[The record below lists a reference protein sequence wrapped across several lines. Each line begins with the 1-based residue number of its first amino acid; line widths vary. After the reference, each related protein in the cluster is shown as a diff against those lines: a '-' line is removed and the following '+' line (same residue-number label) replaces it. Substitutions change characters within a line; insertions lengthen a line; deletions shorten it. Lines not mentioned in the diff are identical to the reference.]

1 MGTFKDSL
9 KKWFYTNNSQAAS
22 SDARI
27 PLLTA
32 TGDPKGSDTI
42 ANLRTVLLEGRV
54 LNSLYDGIF
63 IMYHRKSDDYP
74 LMVKPHKWTSLQN
87 SGEIADGVVVVE
99 GGKILVVAPTESTSK
114 LTWSSAAISGGGTT
128 TTDRVT
134 AMNDWN
140 GKANTAA
147 TIGASKAD
155 AITNTA
161 QYAPGYC
168 NLYSRAN
175 ANNKGLTAGKWWL
188 PSLGEMFMIYTNMT
202 KINYALSLIT
212 GATQLV
218 EDWYWTSTESS
229 ATNAWYLN
237 LYDGYAYYWATKASN
252 TLRVRAVSAFIF

>member
-1 MGTFKDSL
+1 MAVKKTKKLSGQATVTTINNDQKFPVTDANGKVTLISL
-9 KKWFYTNNSQAAS
+9 
-22 SDARI
+22 
-27 PLLTA
+27 
-32 TGDPKGSDTI
+32 
-42 ANLRTVLLEGRV
+42 ANLKTALLAGMN
-54 LNSLYDGIF
+54 LNGLYDGIF
-63 IMYHRKSDDYP
+63 IMYHHKSNDYP

-114 LTWSSAAISGGGTT
+114 LAWSSADISGGGTT

-147 TIGASKAD
+147 TIKASKAN

-175 ANNKGLTAGKWWL
+175 ANGGLTAGKWWL
-188 PSLGEMFMIYTNMT
+188 PSLGEMFMIYANMT

-218 EDWYWTSTESS
+218 EDWYWTSTESGAAS
-229 ATNAWYLN
+229 AWDLN
-237 LYDGYAYYWATKASN
+237 LGDGRAYCWNSKASN
-252 TLRVRAVSAFIF
+252 TFRVRAVSAFIV

>member
-1 MGTFKDSL
+1 MAT
-9 KKWFYTNNSQAAS
+9 KKTKTLNSVTTVTTMEAS
-22 SDARI
+22 QYI
-27 PLLTA
+27 PLS
-32 TGDPKGSDTI
+32 DGSGNVTKI
-42 ANLRTVLLEGRV
+42 SLANLKASLLGG
-54 LNSLYDGIF
+54 LNLNAMNDGVF
-63 IMYHRKSDDYP
+63 IMYHRKNDDYP
-74 LMVKPHKWTSLQN
+74 LMVKPHKWISLQN

-147 TIGASKAD
+147 TIKASKAD

-168 NLYSRAN
+168 NLYSRVN
-175 ANNKGLTAGKWWL
+175 ANGNGLTAGKWWL
-188 PSLGEMFMIYTNMT
+188 PSLGEMLMIYANMT

-218 EDWYWTSTESS
+218 EDWYWTSTEGIAAS
-229 ATNAWYLN
+229 AWHLYLGDGNAYTWS
-237 LYDGYAYYWATKASN
+237 TKASSTN
-252 TLRVRAVSAFIF
+252 RVRAVSAFIA